1 MSLFKNLL
9 SSKESKKRIKQSFS
23 AVLFEKAFIGGIRP
37 SSNDYVRF
45 EEMCINYLLKFNNR
59 AKKYNPDLVRLWGLL
74 EMEKYLDFEF
84 SKTINPY
91 CSNLPIENLDIYLSE
106 DAKIHTLLDIK
117 YIKKLTINKM
127 DFQNV
132 YIATYEINDNNEE
145 DSKFRPYV
153 EIYRKKYDNTFIKI
167 GYGYDTNNNNIVE
180 LNLDNFNYAVFLT
193 SKGII
198 QIPLTGKNIKI
209 HVYDVLSQSDI
220 LKILSGV
227 DTSEVEITK

>member
-1 MSLFKNLL
+1 MNSFKNLL
-9 SSKESKKRIKQSFS
+9 PSKESKKRIKQSFS
-23 AVLFEKAFIGGIRP
+23 AVLFEKAFTKGIKP
-37 SSNDYVRF
+37 NVNDYTPF

-59 AKKYNPDLVRLWGLL
+59 SKKYNSDLVRLWGLL
-74 EMEKYLDFEF
+74 EMEKFLDSEF
-84 SKTINPY
+84 RKTINPY
-91 CSNLPIENLDIYLSE
+91 CSNLPIEDLDTYLSE
-106 DAKIHTLLDIK
+106 DAKIKTLLDIK

-145 DSKFRPYV
+145 NSRFRPYV
-153 EIYRKKYDNTFIKI
+153 EIYRKKYDDTFIKI
-167 GYGYDTNNNNIVE
+167 GCGYDTNNNDIVE
-180 LNLDNFNYAVFLT
+180 LNFDNFNYAVFLT

-209 HVYDVLSQSDI
+209 HVQDVLSQGDI